1 MKHFHFNRRRFLY
14 FTAATTAAAAGYSL
28 LAPRTSPI
36 PGALLGPSMQLG
48 HKLRETWPLPE
59 PEQTDS
65 FDIAVIGGGVSGL
78 AAGYR
83 LQKSTGIRYAVLEL
97 EPEAGGNARGGSN
110 AVSRYPWGAH
120 YVPLL
125 DAETTEVQKLFE
137 ELNIITGYDAQGR
150 AHYNPYFLCADPQE
164 RLYRHGRWQDGL
176 IPQLGLSDSDAAQIQ
191 TFLRRMDTFRTAR
204 GNDGRKAFSLPI
216 DNSSS
221 DQAWRDLDNINF
233 ATWLEQAGFTSRPL
247 LWYLN
252 YACRDD
258 FGATLETTSAWA
270 GLFYFAARDPLP
282 ANAEAHNVLTWPEGN
297 AWLTE
302 RLAAPI
308 QSNLVAHAAVAQ
320 VQRVKDGVQVDY
332 WHAPTERSRRIIARA
347 VVFAV
352 PRPIVARILKDD
364 DSAPQT
370 GTFHYT
376 PWAIANIT
384 VDTLPHGFGEALSWD
399 NVVYDS
405 PLLGYVVAT
414 HQQLRSVAGATVLT
428 YYWPLTHTTPERARE
443 EAQRRSHQEWSAI
456 FLQELLRIHPELRGA
471 IRNVD
476 VWVWGHGMIRPGP
489 GFVWGEA
496 RQRAARPRPPYFFAH
511 SDLSGIS
518 VFEEAYTRGVLAADA
533 ALTFVQS
540 STATS

>member
-1 MKHFHFNRRRFLY
+1 ME
-14 FTAATTAAAAGYSL
+14 
-28 LAPRTSPI
+28 
-36 PGALLGPSMQLG
+36 LG
-48 HKLRETWPLPE
+48 HKLRESWPLPE
-59 PEQTDS
+59 PERTDTV
-65 FDIAVIGGGVSGL
+65 DVAIVGGGVSGL

-83 LQKSTGIRYAVLEL
+83 LQKSTGVRYTVLEL
-97 EPEAGGNARGGSN
+97 EPEAGGNARAGSN
-110 AVSRYPWGAH
+110 AISRYPWGAH

-137 ELNIITGYDAQGR
+137 ELNVITGYDAQGR

-176 IPQLGLSDSDAAQIQ
+176 IPQLGLSETDAAQIQ
-191 TFLRRMDTFRTAR
+191 AFLQRMDTLKTTR
-204 GNDGRKAFSLPI
+204 GNDGRKVFALPI
-216 DNSSS
+216 DNSSA
-221 DQAWRDLDNINF
+221 DQAWRNLDKINF
-233 ATWLEQAGFTSRPL
+233 ATWLQQSGFTSRPL

-270 GLFYFAARDPLP
+270 GLFYFAARNPLP

-297 AWLTE
+297 AWLTD

-308 QSNLVAHAAVAQ
+308 QSNLVAHAAVAR
-320 VQRVKDGVQVDY
+320 VQRVNEGVQVDY
-332 WHAPTERSRRIIARA
+332 WHAPTGRSRRIFARA

-352 PRPIVARILKDD
+352 PRPIAARILSE
-364 DSAPQT
+364 DSLAMEADM
-370 GTFHYT
+370 FHYT

-384 VDTLPHGFGEALSWD
+384 VDTLPRGFGEALSWD
-399 NVVYDS
+399 NVAYDS

-414 HQQLRSVAGATVLT
+414 HQELRAVTGATVLT
-428 YYWPLTHTTPERARE
+428 YYWPLTHTTPEHARK
-443 EAQRRSHQEWSAI
+443 EAQGRSHQEWSGA
-456 FLQELLRIHPELRGA
+456 FLQELRRIHPELRDA
-471 IRNVD
+471 IRNID

-489 GFVWGEA
+489 GFIWGEA
-496 RQRAARPRPPYFFAH
+496 RQRAARPHPPYFFAH

-533 ALTFVQS
+533 AHAFLKSLMT
-540 STATS
+540 TS